1 MKLYEISNNIQ
12 ELINMIDDISNE
24 AFIGT
29 MESLQFELHEKAENY
44 AKVIKTIE
52 LEVDGLEKEV
62 ARLSTMKSAR
72 TSKIE
77 YLKKAVEEAMILADD
92 KKFKT
97 DLFSFNVQKNN
108 PSLDI
113 SDEAFIPVE
122 YYILQ
127 DPKLD
132 RKKLLDSVKNG
143 LQIDGVNIK
152 QTESLRIK

>member
-1 MKLYEISNNIQ
+1 MKLYEINEDIQ
-12 ELINMIDDISNE
+12 NLINMIDEIDGQTF
-24 AFIGT
+24 ADT
-29 MESLQFELHEKAENY
+29 MESLQFELHDKAENY

-52 LEVDGLEKEV
+52 VEVDGIEKEI
-62 ARLSTMKSAR
+62 ARLSGMKSAR

-77 YLKKAVEEAMILADD
+77 YLKKSVEEAMILADD

-97 DLFSFNVQKNN
+97 DLFSFNVQKNA
-108 PSLDI
+108 PSLNI
-113 SDEAFIPVE
+113 SDEAVIPSE

-132 RKKLLDSVKNG
+132 RKRLLDSVKDG
-143 LQIDGVNIK
+143 VQIDGVNIK